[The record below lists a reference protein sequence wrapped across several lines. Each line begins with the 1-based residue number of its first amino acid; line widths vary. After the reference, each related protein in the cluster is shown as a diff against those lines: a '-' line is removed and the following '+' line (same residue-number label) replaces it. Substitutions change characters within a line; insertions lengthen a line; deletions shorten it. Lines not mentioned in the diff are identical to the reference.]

1 MREPRSRSFPKIKA
15 VSFSFPLSFHFL
27 SHLPFFLTTFSFLV
41 LLPCYPGLL
50 SRPKMNTSDQ
60 IEVVEIAKSRALSHD
75 LGEKHPAGV
84 TVDEA
89 SIKPASVS
97 HNKSISLT
105 DGSLQKE
112 YPNEEDLRRLRRVPG
127 KISWITYT
135 VAFVELCERFSYYGT
150 TAVCEN
156 SSSVG

>member
-1 MREPRSRSFPKIKA
+1 
-15 VSFSFPLSFHFL
+15 
-27 SHLPFFLTTFSFLV
+27 
-41 LLPCYPGLL
+41 
-50 SRPKMNTSDQ
+50 MNTSDQ
-60 IEVVEIAKSRALSHD
+60 IEVVEIAKSRALSHE
-75 LGEKHPAGV
+75 LSEKHPAEV

-97 HNKSISLT
+97 HNPSVSLV
-105 DGSLQKE
+105 DGLLRKE
-112 YPNEEDLRRLRRVPG
+112 YPSEEDLRSLRRVPG

-156 SSSVG
+156 SGSMWQLPILTSTQL